1 MSLPPSQ
8 TPNASS
14 NQPSASD
21 GEPSEDPLI
30 AELEEVYETDYEL
43 GQDNI
48 QWKGLDLHN
57 PVFVISASLILLFVA
72 WALVFPAVASESLG
86 SIRGAILNGFDW
98 LFLTAGNLFVLFAVA
113 LIVLP
118 VGKIRLG
125 GEDAKPDFSNTSW
138 FAMLFAAGMGIGLVF
153 WSVAEPVGYF
163 TGSSATPLD
172 VAAGSVEARSAAL
185 GTTMYHWGIHPWAI
199 YGIVALALAFF
210 SYNKG
215 LPLTLRS
222 SFYPLLGDRVWG
234 WPGHLIDIMAVL
246 ATIFGLA
253 TSLGFGAQQ
262 ATSGLVLLFD
272 FPPGLRTQIFIIA
285 GVTLVALGSVLR
297 GIDGGVK
304 VLSNINMLMALALL
318 VFVFFAAS
326 MIAVVQNIGATATGY
341 LSYVLPLSNPIGRE
355 DDAFYHGWTIFFWA
369 WWISWSPF
377 VGMFIAR
384 VSYGRT
390 IREFLSVILLVPV
403 LVTMIWM
410 GTFGGIGID
419 QAAAGIGELADGIQD
434 SSLAMFQMLSHLPMA
449 NITSFLAIVL
459 VLVFFI
465 TSSDSGSLVID
476 SITSGGKTNAPK
488 MQRVFWVITQ
498 GSIAAV
504 LLGLGGSTA
513 LGALQAGAI
522 STALPFTVVLLLMC
536 VSLAMGLSHER
547 KLLAAI
553 EQYEDGEEAAE
564 RAERSGGVQVSQAPH
579 K

>member
-1 MSLPPSQ
+1 MTSPQSDTSDSSSIDDSSSQ
-8 TPNASS
+8 SEAS
-14 NQPSASD
+14 
-21 GEPSEDPLI
+21 EEHLI

-57 PVFVISASLILLFVA
+57 PVFLISASLILLFVA
-72 WALVFPAVASESLG
+72 WALVFPSTASENLG
-86 SIRGAILNGFDW
+86 SIRGSILNGFDW
-98 LFLTAGNLFVLFAVA
+98 LFLSAGNLFILFALGIIISPA
-113 LIVLP
+113 
-118 VGKIRLG
+118 GKIRLG
-125 GEDAKPDFSNTSW
+125 GDDAKPDFSNMSW

-172 VAAGSVEARSAAL
+172 IGTLSPEARSAAL
-185 GTTMYHWGIHPWAI
+185 GTTMYHWGLHPWAI
-199 YGIVALALAFF
+199 YGVVALALAFF
-210 SYNKG
+210 AYNKG

-272 FPPGLRTQIFIIA
+272 FPPGIRTQILIIA
-285 GVTLVALGSVLR
+285 GVTLVALVSVLR

-304 VLSNINMLMALALL
+304 ILSNINMLMALALL
-318 VFVFFAAS
+318 VFVMLAAS
-326 MIAVVQNIGATATGY
+326 IVAVIENIGTTATGY
-341 LSYVLPLSNPIGRE
+341 LSHLLPLSNPVGRE
-355 DDAFYHGWTIFFWA
+355 DDAFYHDWTIFFWA

-390 IREFLSVILLVPV
+390 IREFLLVMLVVPV

-419 QAAAGIGELADGIQD
+419 QASAGIGELAGGIQD
-434 SSLAMFQMLSHLPMA
+434 SSLAMFHMLSQLPMA
-449 NITSFLAIVL
+449 SITSFLAIVL

-488 MQRVFWVITQ
+488 MQRSFWVVTQ

-504 LLGLGGSTA
+504 LLGLGGSTV

-522 STALPFTVVLLLMC
+522 STALPFTLVLLLMC

-553 EQYEDGEEAAE
+553 EQYEEGEEAAE
-564 RAERSGGVQVSQAPH
+564 WVERSGGMQST
-579 K
+579 KGSSE

>member
-1 MSLPPSQ
+1 MSHPS
-8 TPNASS
+8 
-14 NQPSASD
+14 
-21 GEPSEDPLI
+21 EPSSAEVAEDPLI
-30 AELEEVYETDYEL
+30 QALEEVYETDYEL

-72 WALVFPAVASESLG
+72 WALVFPTTASESLG
-86 SIRGAILNGFDW
+86 TLRSGILNGFDW
-98 LFLTAGNLFVLFAVA
+98 LFLSASNLFLVFALA

-118 VGKIRLG
+118 VGQIRLG
-125 GEDAKPDFSNTSW
+125 GEDATPDFSNLSW

-163 TGSSATPLD
+163 TGSAASPLGIGAMSED
-172 VAAGSVEARSAAL
+172 AKAAAL
-185 GTTMYHWGIHPWAI
+185 GATMYHWGLHPWAI
-199 YGIVALALAFF
+199 YGVVALALAFF
-210 SYNKG
+210 AYNKG

-246 ATIFGLA
+246 ATLFGLA

-262 ATSGLVLLFD
+262 ATSGLVFLFD
-272 FPPGLRTQIFIIA
+272 LPPGLRTQIFIIA
-285 GVTLVALGSVLR
+285 AVTLVALASVLR
-297 GIDGGVK
+297 GIHGGVK
-304 VLSNINMLMALALL
+304 VLSNINMLMAFALL
-318 VFVFFAAS
+318 VFVMIAAS
-326 MIAVVQNIGATATGY
+326 LLSVLDHMGAIASGY
-341 LSYVLPLSNPIGRE
+341 LQYFLPLSNPIGRE

-390 IREFLSVILLVPV
+390 IREFLTVVMLVPV
-403 LVTMIWM
+403 LVTMVWM
-410 GTFGGIGID
+410 GTFGGIGIE
-419 QAAAGIGELADGIQD
+419 QAADGIGELAGGITD
-434 SSLAMFQMLSHLPMA
+434 SSLAMFQMLTHLPMTQV
-449 NITSFLAIVL
+449 TSFLGIVL

-488 MQRVFWVITQ
+488 AQRVFWVLTQ

-504 LLGLGGSTA
+504 LLALGGSTV

-522 STALPFTVVLLLMC
+522 STALPFTAVLLLMC
-536 VSLAMGLSHER
+536 VSLAMGLVHER

-553 EQYEDGEEAAE
+553 SQYEDAEAMATE
-564 RAERSGGVQVSQAPH
+564 ADQSS
-579 K
+579 

>member
-1 MSLPPSQ
+1 MSHG
-8 TPNASS
+8 PNSDS
-14 NQPSASD
+14 SD
-21 GEPSEDPLI
+21 GEVAEDPLI
-30 AELEEVYETDYEL
+30 AELEEVYETDYEI

-57 PVFVISASLILLFVA
+57 PVFVISAGLILLFVA
-72 WALVFPAVASESLG
+72 WALVFPATASENLG
-86 SIRGAILNGFDW
+86 TIRTAILNDFDW
-98 LFLTAGNLFVLFAVA
+98 LFLSAGNLFLLFSLA

-118 VGKIRLG
+118 VGSIRLG
-125 GEDAKPDFSNTSW
+125 GDEAKPDFSRMSW

-163 TGSSATPLD
+163 TGSSATPLGVGALSD
-172 VAAGSVEARSAAL
+172 DAKAAAL

-199 YGIVALALAFF
+199 YGLVALALAFF
-210 SYNKG
+210 AYNKG

-262 ATSGLVLLFD
+262 ATSGLVFLFD
-272 FPPGLRTQIFIIA
+272 FPAGLRTQIFII
-285 GVTLVALGSVLR
+285 GLVTLVALASVLR
-297 GIDGGVK
+297 GIEGGVK
-304 VLSNINMLMALALL
+304 VLSNINMLMAFALL
-318 VFVFFAAS
+318 IFVMVAAS
-326 MIAVVQNIGATATGY
+326 LLSVADHIGAIAWGY
-341 LSYVLPLSNPIGRE
+341 INYFMPLSNPVGRE
-355 DDAFYHGWTIFFWA
+355 DTAFYHDWTIFFWA

-390 IREFLSVILLVPV
+390 IREFLLVVMVIPV

-410 GTFGGIGID
+410 GTFGGIGIE
-419 QAAAGIGELADGIQD
+419 QATNGVGELANGIAD
-434 SSLAMFQMLSHLPMA
+434 SSLAMFHMLSQLPMT
-449 NITSFLAIVL
+449 NITSFLAIIL

-476 SITSGGKTNAPK
+476 SITSGGKTDAPK
-488 MQRVFWVITQ
+488 LQRVFWVVTQ
-498 GSIAAV
+498 GSIAGV
-504 LLGLGGSTA
+504 LLGLGGSTV

-522 STALPFTVVLLLMC
+522 STALPFTLVLVLMC
-536 VSLAMGLSHER
+536 VSLGMGLSHER
-547 KLLAAI
+547 KLLEAI
-553 EQYEDGEEAAE
+553 SQADEEAQAS
-564 RAERSGGVQVSQAPH
+564 ATSQS
-579 K
+579 

>member
-1 MSLPPSQ
+1 MSG
-8 TPNASS
+8 
-14 NQPSASD
+14 ASD
-21 GEPSEDPLI
+21 SVSAGEVAEDPLI

-57 PVFVISASLILLFVA
+57 PVFVISAGLILIFVA
-72 WALVFPAVASESLG
+72 WALVFPALASETLG
-86 SIRGAILNGFDW
+86 SIRSQILNGFDW
-98 LFLTAGNLFVLFAVA
+98 LFLSAGNLFLLFCVT
-113 LIVLP
+113 LILLP

-125 GEDAKPDFSNTSW
+125 GEQATPDFSNLSW

-163 TGSSATPLD
+163 TGSSAMPLTL
-172 VAAGSVEARSAAL
+172 EAWGEDAKSGAL
-185 GTTMYHWGIHPWAI
+185 GATMYHWGAHPWAI

-210 SYNKG
+210 AYNKG

-262 ATSGLVLLFD
+262 ATSGLVFLFD
-272 FPPGLRTQIFIIA
+272 VPSGLRTQILIIGA
-285 GVTLVALGSVLR
+285 VTLIALVSVLR
-297 GIDGGVK
+297 GIHGGVK
-304 VLSNINMLMALALL
+304 VLSNINMVMALVLL
-318 VFVFFAAS
+318 VFVMVAAS
-326 MIAVVQNIGATATGY
+326 LSLVMDSIGAIAQGY
-341 LSYVLPLSNPIGRE
+341 LKYFVPLSNPVGRE

-390 IREFLSVILLVPV
+390 IREFLTVVMVVPV
-403 LVTMIWM
+403 AVTMVWM
-410 GTFGGIGID
+410 GTFGGTGIE
-419 QAAAGIGELADGIQD
+419 QASQGVGALNDGIKD
-434 SSLAMFQMLSHLPMA
+434 SSLALFQMLTHLPMTE
-449 NITSFLAIVL
+449 ITSFLAIVL

-488 MQRVFWVITQ
+488 AQRVFWVITQ

-504 LLGLGGSTA
+504 LLALGGSTV
-513 LGALQAGAI
+513 LDALQAGAI
-522 STALPFTVVLLLMC
+522 STALPFTLVLLLMC
-536 VSLAMGLSHER
+536 ISLSLGLAHER
-547 KLLAAI
+547 KLLAAMT
-553 EQYEDGEEAAE
+553 QYEVGERLAKEAE
-564 RAERSGGVQVSQAPH
+564 RAGSG
-579 K
+579 

>member
-1 MSLPPSQ
+1 MSTPQSETSESSSDHPS
-8 TPNASS
+8 PSDSEAS
-14 NQPSASD
+14 
-21 GEPSEDPLI
+21 EEHLI

-57 PVFVISASLILLFVA
+57 PVFLISAGLILLFVA
-72 WALVFPAVASESLG
+72 WALVFPSMASENLG
-86 SIRGAILNGFDW
+86 SIRGSILNGFDW
-98 LFLTAGNLFVLFAVA
+98 LFLSAGNLFILFA
-113 LIVLP
+113 LGIIVSP
-118 VGKIRLG
+118 AGKIRLG
-125 GEDAKPDFSNTSW
+125 GDDAKPDFSNTSW

-172 VAAGSVEARSAAL
+172 IGTLSPEARSAAL
-185 GTTMYHWGIHPWAI
+185 GTTMYHWGLHPWAI
-199 YGIVALALAFF
+199 YGVVALALAFF
-210 SYNKG
+210 AYNKG

-272 FPPGLRTQIFIIA
+272 FPPGIRTQILIIA
-285 GVTLVALGSVLR
+285 GVTLVALVSVLR

-318 VFVFFAAS
+318 VFVMLAAS
-326 MIAVVQNIGATATGY
+326 IVAVVENIGTTATGY
-341 LSYVLPLSNPIGRE
+341 LAHLLPLSNPVGRE
-355 DDAFYHGWTIFFWA
+355 DDAFYHDWTIFFWA

-390 IREFLSVILLVPV
+390 IREFLSVMLVVPV

-419 QAAAGIGELADGIQD
+419 QATAGVGELAGGIQD
-434 SSLAMFQMLSHLPMA
+434 SSLAMFHMLSELPMA

-476 SITSGGKTNAPK
+476 SITSGGKTNSPK
-488 MQRVFWVITQ
+488 MQRSFWVVTQ

-504 LLGLGGSTA
+504 LLALGGSTV

-522 STALPFTVVLLLMC
+522 STALPFTLVLLLMC
-536 VSLAMGLSHER
+536 VSLGMGLSHER

-553 EQYEDGEEAAE
+553 EQYEEGEEAAE
-564 RAERSGGVQVSQAPH
+564 WVERSGGMQSTKGSPE
-579 K
+579 

>member
-1 MSLPPSQ
+1 MSHPSD
-8 TPNASS
+8 SS
-14 NQPSASD
+14 SA
-21 GEPSEDPLI
+21 EVAEDPLI
-30 AELEEVYETDYEL
+30 QALEEVYETDYEV

-72 WALVFPAVASESLG
+72 WALVFPVAASQTLG
-86 SIRGAILNGFDW
+86 SLRSSILNGFDW
-98 LFLTAGNLFVLFAVA
+98 LFLSASNLFLVFALA

-125 GEDAKPDFSNTSW
+125 GEDATPDFSNLSW

-163 TGSSATPLD
+163 TGSAATPLGVGLMSED
-172 VAAGSVEARSAAL
+172 AKAAAL
-185 GTTMYHWGIHPWAI
+185 GATMYHWGLHPWAI

-210 SYNKG
+210 AYNKG

-262 ATSGLVLLFD
+262 ATSGLVFLFD
-272 FPPGLRTQIFIIA
+272 LPPGLRTQILIIGA
-285 GVTLVALGSVLR
+285 VTLVALASVLR

-304 VLSNINMLMALALL
+304 VLSNINMLMAFALL
-318 VFVFFAAS
+318 VFVMIAAS
-326 MIAVVQNIGATATGY
+326 LLAVLDHLKVIALGY
-341 LSYVLPLSNPIGRE
+341 FQYFLPLSNPVGRQ

-390 IREFLSVILLVPV
+390 IREFLMVVLLVPV

-410 GTFGGIGID
+410 GTFGGIGIE
-419 QAAAGIGELADGIQD
+419 QAMTGVGALAGGITD
-434 SSLAMFQMLSHLPMA
+434 SSLAMFQMLTHLPMTE
-449 NITSFLAIVL
+449 ITSFLAIVL

-488 MQRVFWVITQ
+488 AQRVFWVMTQ

-504 LLGLGGSTA
+504 LLALGGSTV

-536 VSLAMGLSHER
+536 LSLAMGLVHEQ

-553 EQYEDGEEAAE
+553 SQYEDGEEIASELE
-564 RAERSGGVQVSQAPH
+564 R
-579 K
+579 

>member
-1 MSLPPSQ
+1 
-8 TPNASS
+8 
-14 NQPSASD
+14 
-21 GEPSEDPLI
+21 
-30 AELEEVYETDYEL
+30 
-43 GQDNI
+43 
-48 QWKGLDLHN
+48 
-57 PVFVISASLILLFVA
+57 
-72 WALVFPAVASESLG
+72 
-86 SIRGAILNGFDW
+86 
-98 LFLTAGNLFVLFAVA
+98 
-113 LIVLP
+113 
-118 VGKIRLG
+118 
-125 GEDAKPDFSNTSW
+125 
-138 FAMLFAAGMGIGLVF
+138 
-153 WSVAEPVGYF
+153 
-163 TGSSATPLD
+163 
-172 VAAGSVEARSAAL
+172 
-185 GTTMYHWGIHPWAI
+185 
-199 YGIVALALAFF
+199 
-210 SYNKG
+210 
-215 LPLTLRS
+215 
-222 SFYPLLGDRVWG
+222 LLGDRVWG

-272 FPPGLRTQIFIIA
+272 FPPGIRTQILIIA
-285 GVTLVALGSVLR
+285 GVTLVALASVLR
-297 GIDGGVK
+297 GINGGVK

-318 VFVFFAAS
+318 LFVMLAAS
-326 MIAVVQNIGATATGY
+326 IGAVIENIGTTATGY
-341 LSYVLPLSNPIGRE
+341 FAHLLPLSNPVGRE
-355 DDAFYHGWTIFFWA
+355 DDQFYHDWTIFFWA

-390 IREFLSVILLVPV
+390 IREFLSVMLVVPV

-419 QAAAGIGELADGIQD
+419 QASAGIGELAGGIQD
-434 SSLAMFQMLSHLPMA
+434 SSLAMFHMLSQLPMA

-488 MQRVFWVITQ
+488 LQRSFWVVTQ

-504 LLGLGGSTA
+504 LLGLGGSRV

-522 STALPFTVVLLLMC
+522 STALPFTLVLLLMC

-553 EQYEDGEEAAE
+553 EQYEEGEDAAE
-564 RAERSGGVQVSQAPH
+564 WVERSGGMQST
-579 K
+579 KGSSK

>member
-1 MSLPPSQ
+1 MSG
-8 TPNASS
+8 
-14 NQPSASD
+14 ASD
-21 GEPSEDPLI
+21 SVSAGEVAEDPLI

-57 PVFVISASLILLFVA
+57 PVFVISAGLILIFVA
-72 WALVFPAVASESLG
+72 WALVFPALASETLG
-86 SIRGAILNGFDW
+86 SIRSQILNGFDW
-98 LFLTAGNLFVLFAVA
+98 LFLSAGNLFLLFCVT
-113 LIVLP
+113 LILLP
-118 VGKIRLG
+118 VGNIRLG
-125 GEDAKPDFSNTSW
+125 GEQATPDFSNLSW

-163 TGSSATPLD
+163 TGSSAMPLTL
-172 VAAGSVEARSAAL
+172 EAWGEDAKSGAL
-185 GTTMYHWGIHPWAI
+185 GATMYHWGAHPWAI

-210 SYNKG
+210 AYNKG

-262 ATSGLVLLFD
+262 ATSGLVFLFD
-272 FPPGLRTQIFIIA
+272 VPSGLRTQILIIGA
-285 GVTLVALGSVLR
+285 VTLIALVSVLR
-297 GIDGGVK
+297 GIHGGVK
-304 VLSNINMLMALALL
+304 VLSNINMVMALVLL
-318 VFVFFAAS
+318 VFVMVAAS
-326 MIAVVQNIGATATGY
+326 LSLVMDSIGAIAQGY
-341 LSYVLPLSNPIGRE
+341 LKYFVPLSNPVGRE

-390 IREFLSVILLVPV
+390 IREFLTVVMVVPV
-403 LVTMIWM
+403 AVTMVWM
-410 GTFGGIGID
+410 GTFGGTGIE
-419 QAAAGIGELADGIQD
+419 QASQGVGALNDGIKD
-434 SSLAMFQMLSHLPMA
+434 SSLALFQMLTHLPMTE
-449 NITSFLAIVL
+449 ITSFLAIVL

-488 MQRVFWVITQ
+488 AQRVFWVITQ

-504 LLGLGGSTA
+504 LLALGGSTV
-513 LGALQAGAI
+513 LDALQAGAI
-522 STALPFTVVLLLMC
+522 STALPFTLVLLLMC
-536 VSLAMGLSHER
+536 ISLSLGLAHER
-547 KLLAAI
+547 KLLAAMT
-553 EQYEDGEEAAE
+553 QYEVGERLAKEAE
-564 RAERSGGVQVSQAPH
+564 RAGSG
-579 K
+579 

>member
-1 MSLPPSQ
+1 MSHPSE
-8 TPNASS
+8 SS
-14 NQPSASD
+14 SA
-21 GEPSEDPLI
+21 EVAEDPLI
-30 AELEEVYETDYEL
+30 QALEEVYETDYEL

-72 WALVFPAVASESLG
+72 WALVFPATASESLG
-86 SIRGAILNGFDW
+86 TLRSGILNGFDW
-98 LFLTAGNLFVLFAVA
+98 LFLSASNLFLVFALA

-125 GEDAKPDFSNTSW
+125 GEDATPDFSNLSW

-163 TGSSATPLD
+163 TGSAASPLGIGEMSED
-172 VAAGSVEARSAAL
+172 AKAAAL
-185 GTTMYHWGIHPWAI
+185 GATMYHWGLHPWAI

-210 SYNKG
+210 AYNKG

-262 ATSGLVLLFD
+262 ATSGLVFLFD
-272 FPPGLRTQIFIIA
+272 LPPGLRTQIFIIA
-285 GVTLVALGSVLR
+285 AVTLVALASVLR
-297 GIDGGVK
+297 GIHGGVK
-304 VLSNINMLMALALL
+304 VLSNINMLMAFALL
-318 VFVFFAAS
+318 VFVMIAAS
-326 MIAVVQNIGATATGY
+326 LLSVLGHMEAIASGY
-341 LSYVLPLSNPIGRE
+341 LQYFLPLSNPIGRE

-390 IREFLSVILLVPV
+390 IREFLTVVMLVPV
-403 LVTMIWM
+403 LVTMVWM
-410 GTFGGIGID
+410 GTFGGIGIE
-419 QAAAGIGELADGIQD
+419 QATDGIGELAGGITD
-434 SSLAMFQMLSHLPMA
+434 SSLAMFQMLTHLPMTEV
-449 NITSFLAIVL
+449 TSFLAIVL

-488 MQRVFWVITQ
+488 AQRVFWVMTQ

-504 LLGLGGSTA
+504 LLALGGSTV

-522 STALPFTVVLLLMC
+522 STALPFTLVLLLMC
-536 VSLAMGLSHER
+536 VSLAMGLVHER

-553 EQYEDGEEAAE
+553 AQYEDAEEMAGE
-564 RAERSGGVQVSQAPH
+564 AERSS
-579 K
+579 